1 MTIKEVEEKTGLARS
16 NIRFYEKEKLIQPT
30 RNVGNGYREYS
41 EEDVE
46 TIKKIAYLR
55 TLGISIET
63 IHRLIL
69 GEISLHETLCIQMGK
84 LDEQMADLEQAK
96 AICGKMLQDKTV
108 SFDNL
113 DVGAYVPEVKEY
125 WQSNSKIFRLDSVG
139 FLYMWGGS
147 LTWGILTAV
156 VLAIAL
162 LVWPKL
168 PDKIPVQW
176 SDGEVS
182 RAVSRIFIFVYPL
195 ACGIIRF
202 LFRPLW
208 QNNLRMYVW
217 FHSELVA
224 DYLAN
229 FFCFVILSVE
239 IFSVL
244 YIYGIV
250 KYVQTLLAIDCAVFA
265 VLLALGMYKLMN
277 KR

>member
-30 RNVGNGYREYS
+30 RNMGNGYREYS

-46 TIKKIAYLR
+46 VIKKIAYLR

-69 GEISLHETLCIQMGK
+69 GEISLHETLRIQMEK
-84 LDEQMADLEQAK
+84 LDEQMVNLEQAK
-96 AICGKMLQDKTV
+96 EICGKMLQDKTIN
-108 SFDNL
+108 FDNL
-113 DVGAYVPEVKEY
+113 DVEAYVPEVKAY
-125 WQSNSKIFRLDSVG
+125 WQSNSNIFRLDSAG
-139 FLYMWGGS
+139 FLYVWGS
-147 LTWGILTAV
+147 YLTWGVLTAA
-156 VLAIAL
+156 VLGIAL

-168 PDKIPVQW
+168 PDKIPIQW
-176 SDGEVS
+176 SDGEVIS
-182 RAVSRIFIFVYPL
+182 TVSRIFIFVYPL
-195 ACGIIRF
+195 ACMVIRF

-208 QNNLRMYVW
+208 QNNLKMYIW
-217 FHSELVA
+217 FHSDLVA

-250 KYVQTLLAIDCAVFA
+250 KYVETLLAIDCIVFA
-265 VLLALGMYKLMN
+265 ALLVLGMYKLMN

>member
-46 TIKKIAYLR
+46 IIKKIAYLR

-69 GEISLHETLCIQMGK
+69 GEFSLHEPRRIQVEK
-84 LDEQMADLEQAK
+84 LDEQMVDLEQAK

-108 SFDNL
+108 NFDNL
-113 DVGAYVPEVKEY
+113 DVEAYVPEVKEY
-125 WQSNSKIFRLDSVG
+125 WQSNSNIFRLDSVG
-139 FLYMWGGS
+139 FLYVWGGS
-147 LTWGILTAV
+147 LTWGVLTAAILV
-156 VLAIAL
+156 IAL
-162 LVWPKL
+162 LAWPKL
-168 PDKIPVQW
+168 PEKIPIQW
-176 SDGEVS
+176 SEGEVS
-182 RAVSRIFIFVYPL
+182 RAASRIFIFVYPL
-195 ACGIIRF
+195 ACGVIRF

-208 QNNLRMYVW
+208 QSNLRAYVL
-217 FHSELVA
+217 FHNDLVA

-244 YIYGIV
+244 YIYGVV
-250 KYVQTLLAIDCAVFA
+250 KYVQILLFIDCAVFA
-265 VLLALGMYKLMN
+265 VLLALGMYKLMK

>member
-30 RNVGNGYREYS
+30 RNMGNGYREYS

-46 TIKKIAYLR
+46 VIKKIAYLR

-63 IHRLIL
+63 IHQLIH
-69 GEISLHETLCIQMGK
+69 GEISLHETLRIQMEK
-84 LDEQMADLEQAK
+84 LDEQMVNLEQAK

-108 SFDNL
+108 NFDNL

-125 WQSNSKIFRLDSVG
+125 WQSNSNIFRLDSVG
-139 FLYMWGGS
+139 FLYIWGS
-147 LTWGILTAV
+147 YLTWGVLTAA

-162 LVWPKL
+162 LAWPKL

-176 SDGEVS
+176 SGGEVNS
-182 RAVSRIFIFVYPL
+182 TVSRLFIFVYPL
-195 ACGIIRF
+195 ACMVIRF

-208 QNNLRMYVW
+208 QNNLKMYVW
-217 FHSELVA
+217 FRSDLVV

-250 KYVQTLLAIDCAVFA
+250 KYVETLLTIDCLVFA
-265 VLLALGMYKLMN
+265 ALLILGMYKLMN